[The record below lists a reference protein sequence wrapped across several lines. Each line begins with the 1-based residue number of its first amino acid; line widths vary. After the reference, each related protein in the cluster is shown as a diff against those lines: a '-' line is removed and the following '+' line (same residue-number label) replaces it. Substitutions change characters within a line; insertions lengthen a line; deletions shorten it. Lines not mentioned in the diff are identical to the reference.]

1 MDPTEIDE
9 IWEKAYFL
17 GGHKEFGT
25 RGIGVVAL
33 SGVDVALWDILG
45 KVRGEPITNSGGK
58 CRDKVPVYATA
69 LYPEE
74 VSKVVK
80 RA

>member
-1 MDPTEIDE
+1 MR
-9 IWEKAYFL
+9 

-33 SGVDVALWDILG
+33 SGVDIALWDILG
-45 KVRGEPITNSGGK
+45 KVRGVPLYQLLGGK

-74 VSKVVK
+74 PVEGRSSA
-80 RA
+80 RAVLPIRVFTA